1 MGETLKNRYFP
12 AGHIICNEGEKGDAM
27 SVSAVFITIVILF
40 FAYLII
46 FALLFRFF
54 LNSGAIEIYN
64 KEGFKKVIRKSGE
77 LFGEG
82 ALISQ
87 NGLRTASIRCLTPVH
102 VIEVGRE
109 CFDKFLNADYD
120 LKLHLREMNI
130 QRQHEKANAMLQ
142 VQQSLKN
149 KEVYKNN
156 TIFTDDNPGGELYL
170 LDEGH
175 VDIILNDQKVFSV
188 RSHGD
193 IFGEH
198 SLVYGRPRKLK
209 AICKSDKCKLH
220 VLSPIDFDRIVSSHP
235 SMKSSLR
242 NIFNRREFQKAVCVV
257 TKKPFPENE
266 VDLRC
271 AFDALDINHSDKLDL
286 HNIQNAITQLEPDY
300 SEEEIIEI
308 LSSLDLDESGEVS
321 WPEFQRIFGMNSE
334 NV

>member
-1 MGETLKNRYFP
+1 
-12 AGHIICNEGEKGDAM
+12 
-27 SVSAVFITIVILF
+27 V
-40 FAYLII
+40 
-46 FALLFRFF
+46 
-54 LNSGAIEIYN
+54 IEIYN
-64 KEGFKKVIRKSGE
+64 KDGFKKVVRKSGE

-82 ALISQ
+82 ALISP

-109 CFDKFLNADYD
+109 YFDKFLNADFD

-130 QRQHEKANAMLQ
+130 RRQHEKANAMLQ
-142 VQQSLKN
+142 VNQCLKN
-149 KEVYKNN
+149 KEVYKNDI
-156 TIFTDDNPGGELYL
+156 IFTDDNPGGELYL
-170 LDEGH
+170 LDEGY
-175 VDIILNDQKVFSV
+175 VDIVLNDQKVFSV

-209 AICKSDKCKLH
+209 AICRSNKCKLH
-220 VLSPIDFDRIVSSHP
+220 VLSPSDFDTIVSAHP

-257 TKKPFPENE
+257 TQKSFPENE
-266 VDLRC
+266 SDLRS
-271 AFDALDINHSDKLDL
+271 AFETLDLNHSGKLEL
-286 HNIQNAITQLEPDY
+286 PNIQNAIIQLDPAYTED
-300 SEEEIIEI
+300 EIIEI

-321 WPEFQRIFGMNSE
+321 WPEFKRIFGIDSE